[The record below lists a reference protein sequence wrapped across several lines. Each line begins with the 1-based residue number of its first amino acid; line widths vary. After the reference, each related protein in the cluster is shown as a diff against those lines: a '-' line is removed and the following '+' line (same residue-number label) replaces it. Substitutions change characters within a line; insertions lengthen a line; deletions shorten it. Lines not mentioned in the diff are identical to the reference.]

1 MKTSTKTVL
10 TGITG
15 ASMAACIP
23 LSAAMAAPVSSNAGA
38 PVQDANHE
46 ATVEV
51 PGQGFQAVHNVQ
63 GTFAFNQD
71 EITPSDDLFN
81 IFGATV
87 ESMCAKP
94 TINSTISNG
103 VANYYVN
110 VGGDI
115 KKAFTVNI
123 TDMEEDSVRDVLVCS
138 CATGGTL
145 AQAEVVGVPISGIGY
160 CWLVARFYLMISQR
174 RGFASCVVAT
184 ILCLIFKELALSF
197 LFTIPSAAQ
206 IVIAS
211 VMPIC
216 MCALCA
222 LAARMP
228 VAEKPSDPKHLPQ
241 GKATKQDTLLYAC
254 VLALILST
262 LRGFSNLGMW
272 GLEFPGVVGPGTS
285 LLAAVLYA
293 VALVVFGLFAVLVPS
308 TWPTPA
314 RFRPATLVLLAGL
327 FLITLRSYLGDA
339 AVPYELLQ
347 VEELLSHLAFWSA
360 VAALLQGEAEPTLRT
375 TALPIAVY
383 SGASALLVML
393 MSRTAALSFVFVIIV
408 AYMVFAAV
416 TSRELRGPGTTW
428 QTETLSAAETGASAD
443 AGVNGQQPA
452 IAVTDEA
459 VPEGALNTAVSLT
472 CDRLIEEY
480 RLSPREAQILPMVIE
495 GRSRAYI
502 SEQLNLSDS
511 TVKTHISHIYGKC
524 SVTGRQGLVE
534 LVFQAP
540 EEA

>member
-1 MKTSTKTVL
+1 MET
-10 TGITG
+10 
-15 ASMAACIP
+15 
-23 LSAAMAAPVSSNAGA
+23 
-38 PVQDANHE
+38 QQ
-46 ATVEV
+46 
-51 PGQGFQAVHNVQ
+51 PGQGVEDTGCTITEKRGADAHSAV
-63 GTFAFNQD
+63 NQTAVRAALRAARL
-71 EITPSDDLFN
+71 TPFELICGLGLACNFVWCTLEGHAVGFLTSAHSFY
-81 IFGATV
+81 ATV
-87 ESMCAKP
+87 NCRIFFQIGLFITALVMFFAPRMLKRHDRVLAWVIPVLSA
-94 TINSTISNG
+94 
-103 VANYYVN
+103 VA
-110 VGGDI
+110 
-115 KKAFTVNI
+115 TVAYARPG
-123 TDMEEDSVRDVLVCS
+123 TEGPLTPDLPSVIGLTV
-138 CATGGTL
+138 
-145 AQAEVVGVPISGIGY
+145 SGIGY

-211 VMPIC
+211 AMPIC

-228 VAEKPSDPKHLPQ
+228 VAEKLSNPKHLPQ

-272 GLEFPGVVGPGTS
+272 GSEFPGVVGPGTS

-293 VALVVFGLFAVLVPS
+293 VALVVFGVFAVLVPS

-416 TSRELRGPGTTW
+416 TSRGLRGTGTTW
-428 QTETLSAAETGASAD
+428 GTEALSTVGAGTGMETATDGQQSAATA
-443 AGVNGQQPA
+443 
-452 IAVTDEA
+452 TDET

>member
-1 MKTSTKTVL
+1 MKT
-10 TGITG
+10 
-15 ASMAACIP
+15 
-23 LSAAMAAPVSSNAGA
+23 
-38 PVQDANHE
+38 QQ
-46 ATVEV
+46 
-51 PGQGFQAVHNVQ
+51 PGQGVEDTGCTIKEKQAKGTPDTNVHAAV
-63 GTFAFNQD
+63 NQTAARAALNAARL
-71 EITPSDDLFN
+71 TPFELICGLGLACNFVWCTLEGHAVGFLTSAHSFY
-81 IFGATV
+81 ATV
-87 ESMCAKP
+87 NCRIFFQIGLFIMALVMIFAPRMLERHDRMLAWVIPILSA
-94 TINSTISNG
+94 
-103 VANYYVN
+103 VA
-110 VGGDI
+110 
-115 KKAFTVNI
+115 TVAYARPG
-123 TDMEEDSVRDVLVCS
+123 TAEPLTPDLPSVIGLTV
-138 CATGGTL
+138 
-145 AQAEVVGVPISGIGY
+145 SGMGY

-174 RGFASCVVAT
+174 RGFASCVMAT

-211 VMPIC
+211 SMPIC

-228 VAEKPSDPKHLPQ
+228 VAEKPANPEHLPQ

-272 GLEFPGVVGPGTS
+272 GSEFPGVVGPGTS
-285 LLAAVLYA
+285 LFAAVLYA

-327 FLITLRSYLGDA
+327 FLITLRSYLGDEV
-339 AVPYELLQ
+339 VPYELLQ

-408 AYMVFAAV
+408 AYLVFAAI
-416 TSRELRGPGTTW
+416 TSRGIRGGGAW
-428 QTETLSAAETGASAD
+428 QTEGLEGTAAVAEANDQQSAVATADETA
-443 AGVNGQQPA
+443 
-452 IAVTDEA
+452 
-459 VPEGALNTAVSLT
+459 PEDALNTAVSLT
-472 CDRLIEEY
+472 CDRLIDEY

-540 EEA
+540 EEG

>member
-1 MKTSTKTVL
+1 MET
-10 TGITG
+10 
-15 ASMAACIP
+15 
-23 LSAAMAAPVSSNAGA
+23 
-38 PVQDANHE
+38 QQ
-46 ATVEV
+46 
-51 PGQGFQAVHNVQ
+51 PGQGVEDTGCTITEKRGTDAHSAV
-63 GTFAFNQD
+63 NQTAVRAALRAARL
-71 EITPSDDLFN
+71 TPFELICGLGLACNFVWCTLEGHAVGFLTSAHSFY
-81 IFGATV
+81 ATV
-87 ESMCAKP
+87 NCRIFFQIGLFITALVMFFAPRMLKRHDRVLAWVIPLLSA
-94 TINSTISNG
+94 
-103 VANYYVN
+103 VA
-110 VGGDI
+110 
-115 KKAFTVNI
+115 TVAYARPG
-123 TDMEEDSVRDVLVCS
+123 TEGPLTPDLPSVIGLTV
-138 CATGGTL
+138 
-145 AQAEVVGVPISGIGY
+145 SGIGY

-211 VMPIC
+211 AMPIC
-216 MCALCA
+216 MCALCT

-228 VAEKPSDPKHLPQ
+228 VAEKPSNPKHLPQ

-272 GLEFPGVVGPGTS
+272 GSEFPGVVGPGTS

-408 AYMVFAAV
+408 AYLVFAAV
-416 TSRELRGPGTTW
+416 TSRGIRGGGAW
-428 QTETLSAAETGASAD
+428 QTEGLEGTAAE
-443 AGVNGQQPA
+443 AGTSGQQPA
-452 IAVTDEA
+452 VTAADEA
-459 VPEGALNTAVSLT
+459 APEDALNTAVSLT
-472 CDRLIEEY
+472 CDRLIDEY

>member
-1 MKTSTKTVL
+1 MET
-10 TGITG
+10 
-15 ASMAACIP
+15 
-23 LSAAMAAPVSSNAGA
+23 
-38 PVQDANHE
+38 QQ
-46 ATVEV
+46 
-51 PGQGFQAVHNVQ
+51 PGQGVKDTGCTIKEKQAK
-63 GTFAFNQD
+63 GTPGTDACASASQTAVRAALNAARL
-71 EITPSDDLFN
+71 TPFELICGLGLACNFVWCTLEGHAVGFLTSAHSFY
-81 IFGATV
+81 ATV
-87 ESMCAKP
+87 NCRIFFQIGLFITALVMFFAQRMLKRHDRVLAWVIPILSA
-94 TINSTISNG
+94 
-103 VANYYVN
+103 VA
-110 VGGDI
+110 
-115 KKAFTVNI
+115 TVAYARPG
-123 TDMEEDSVRDVLVCS
+123 TAGPLTPDLPSVIGLTV
-138 CATGGTL
+138 
-145 AQAEVVGVPISGIGY
+145 SGIGY

-174 RGFASCVVAT
+174 RGFASCVMAT

-206 IVIAS
+206 IIIAS
-211 VMPIC
+211 IMPIC

-228 VAEKPSDPKHLPQ
+228 VAEKAASSEHLPR
-241 GKATKQDTLLYAC
+241 GKATRQDTLLYSC

-272 GLEFPGVVGPGTS
+272 GSEFPGVVGPGTS
-285 LLAAVLYA
+285 LFAAVLYA

-327 FLITLRSYLGDA
+327 FLITLRSYLGDE

-360 VAALLQGEAEPTLRT
+360 VAALLQGETEPTLRT

-383 SGASALLVML
+383 SGASSLLVML

-416 TSRELRGPGTTW
+416 TSRGLRTAGTTW
-428 QTETLSAAETGASAD
+428 ETEALSTAAAGAGAQTATD
-443 AGVNGQQPA
+443 GQQPA
-452 IAVTDEA
+452 ATTADEA
-459 VPEGALNTAVSLT
+459 APEDALNTAVSLT
-472 CDRLIEEY
+472 CDRLIDEY

-502 SEQLNLSDS
+502 SEQLSLSDS

>member
-1 MKTSTKTVL
+1 MKT
-10 TGITG
+10 
-15 ASMAACIP
+15 
-23 LSAAMAAPVSSNAGA
+23 
-38 PVQDANHE
+38 QQ
-46 ATVEV
+46 
-51 PGQGFQAVHNVQ
+51 PGQGVEDTGCTIKEKQAK
-63 GTFAFNQD
+63 GTPDTNAHAAVSQTAARAALNAVRL
-71 EITPSDDLFN
+71 TPFELICGLGLACNFVWCTLEGHAVGFLTSAHSFY
-81 IFGATV
+81 ATV
-87 ESMCAKP
+87 NCRIFFQIGLFITALVMFFAPRMLKRHDRVLAWVIPILSA
-94 TINSTISNG
+94 
-103 VANYYVN
+103 VA
-110 VGGDI
+110 
-115 KKAFTVNI
+115 TVAYARPG
-123 TDMEEDSVRDVLVCS
+123 TEGPLTPDLPSVIGLTV
-138 CATGGTL
+138 
-145 AQAEVVGVPISGIGY
+145 SGIGY

-174 RGFASCVVAT
+174 RGFASCVMAT

-197 LFTIPSAAQ
+197 LFTIPSVAQ
-206 IVIAS
+206 IIIAS
-211 VMPIC
+211 IMPIC

-228 VAEKPSDPKHLPQ
+228 VAEKTTESDCLPQ
-241 GKATKQDTLLYAC
+241 GKATKHDTLLYAC

-272 GLEFPGVVGPGTS
+272 GSEFPGVVGPGTS
-285 LLAAVLYA
+285 LFAAVLYA

-308 TWPTPA
+308 TWPSPA

-327 FLITLRSYLGDA
+327 FLITLRSYLGDE

-347 VEELLSHLAFWSA
+347 AEELLSHLAFWSA

-393 MSRTAALSFVFVIIV
+393 MSRTAALSFVFVSIV
-408 AYMVFAAV
+408 AYLVFAAI
-416 TSRELRGPGTTW
+416 TSRGIRDGGAW
-428 QTETLSAAETGASAD
+428 QTEGLEGTAAIAEAGANGQLSA
-443 AGVNGQQPA
+443 
-452 IAVTDEA
+452 VTTADEA
-459 VPEGALNTAVSLT
+459 APEDALNTAVSLT
-472 CDRLIEEY
+472 CDRLIDEY

>member
-1 MKTSTKTVL
+1 MET
-10 TGITG
+10 
-15 ASMAACIP
+15 
-23 LSAAMAAPVSSNAGA
+23 
-38 PVQDANHE
+38 QQ
-46 ATVEV
+46 
-51 PGQGFQAVHNVQ
+51 PGQGVKDTGCTITEKQSTDAHSAV
-63 GTFAFNQD
+63 NQTAARAALRAARL
-71 EITPSDDLFN
+71 TPFELICGLGLACNFVWCTLEGHAVGFLTSAHSFY
-81 IFGATV
+81 ATV
-87 ESMCAKP
+87 NCRIFFQIGLFITALVMFFAPRMLKRHDRVLAWVIPLLSA
-94 TINSTISNG
+94 
-103 VANYYVN
+103 VA
-110 VGGDI
+110 
-115 KKAFTVNI
+115 TVAYARPG
-123 TDMEEDSVRDVLVCS
+123 TEGPLTPDLPSVIGLTV
-138 CATGGTL
+138 
-145 AQAEVVGVPISGIGY
+145 SGIGY

-174 RGFASCVVAT
+174 RGFASCVMAT

-228 VAEKPSDPKHLPQ
+228 VAEKPAGPKHLPQ

-272 GLEFPGVVGPGTS
+272 GSEFPGVVGPGTS

-327 FLITLRSYLGDA
+327 FLITLRSYLGDE

-360 VAALLQGEAEPTLRT
+360 VAALLQGETEPTLHT

-416 TSRELRGPGTTW
+416 TSRGLRGPGTTW
-428 QTETLSAAETGASAD
+428 QTEALSTAGTGTGMETATD
-443 AGVNGQQPA
+443 GQQPA
-452 IAVTDEA
+452 ATATDEA
-459 VPEGALNTAVSLT
+459 APEDALNTAVSLT

>member
-1 MKTSTKTVL
+1 MET
-10 TGITG
+10 
-15 ASMAACIP
+15 
-23 LSAAMAAPVSSNAGA
+23 
-38 PVQDANHE
+38 QQ
-46 ATVEV
+46 
-51 PGQGFQAVHNVQ
+51 PGQGVKDTGCTITEKRGTDARSAV
-63 GTFAFNQD
+63 NQTAMRAALNAARL
-71 EITPSDDLFN
+71 TPFELICGLGLACNFVWCTLEGHAVGFLTSAHSFY
-81 IFGATV
+81 ATV
-87 ESMCAKP
+87 NCRIFFQIGLFITALVMFFAPRMLKRHDRVLAWVIPLLSAVA
-94 TINSTISNG
+94 TIAYARPGTEGPLTPDLPSVIG
-103 VANYYVN
+103 L
-110 VGGDI
+110 
-115 KKAFTVNI
+115 TV
-123 TDMEEDSVRDVLVCS
+123 
-138 CATGGTL
+138 
-145 AQAEVVGVPISGIGY
+145 SGIGY

-174 RGFASCVVAT
+174 RGFASCVMAT

-272 GLEFPGVVGPGTS
+272 GSEFPGVVGPGTS

-416 TSRELRGPGTTW
+416 TSRGLRGAGTTW
-428 QTETLSAAETGASAD
+428 GTEALSTVETGANAD

-452 IAVTDEA
+452 ITVTDEA
-459 VPEGALNTAVSLT
+459 APEGALNTAVSLT

>member
-1 MKTSTKTVL
+1 MET
-10 TGITG
+10 
-15 ASMAACIP
+15 
-23 LSAAMAAPVSSNAGA
+23 
-38 PVQDANHE
+38 QQ
-46 ATVEV
+46 
-51 PGQGFQAVHNVQ
+51 PGQGVKDTGCTITEKRGTDVHSAVSQ
-63 GTFAFNQD
+63 TAARAALRAARL
-71 EITPSDDLFN
+71 TPFELICGLGLACNFVWCTLEGHAVGFLTSAHSFY
-81 IFGATV
+81 ATV
-87 ESMCAKP
+87 NCRIFFQIGLFITALVMFFAPRMLKRHDRVLAWVIPILSA
-94 TINSTISNG
+94 
-103 VANYYVN
+103 VA
-110 VGGDI
+110 
-115 KKAFTVNI
+115 TVAYARPG
-123 TDMEEDSVRDVLVCS
+123 TEGPLTPDLPSVIGLTV
-138 CATGGTL
+138 
-145 AQAEVVGVPISGIGY
+145 SGIGY

-174 RGFASCVVAT
+174 RGFASCVMAT

-211 VMPIC
+211 GMPIC

-228 VAEKPSDPKHLPQ
+228 VAEKPSNPKHLPQ
-241 GKATKQDTLLYAC
+241 GKATKHDTLLYAC

-272 GLEFPGVVGPGTS
+272 GSEFPGVVGPGTS

-327 FLITLRSYLGDA
+327 FLITLRSYLGDE

-408 AYMVFAAV
+408 AYLVFAAI
-416 TSRELRGPGTTW
+416 TSRGIRGGGAW
-428 QTETLSAAETGASAD
+428 QTEGLEGTAPVAETGTGTNS
-443 AGVNGQQPA
+443 QQPA
-452 IAVTDEA
+452 VTATDEA
-459 VPEGALNTAVSLT
+459 APEDALNTAVSLT
-472 CDRLIEEY
+472 CDRLIDEY

>member
-1 MKTSTKTVL
+1 MET
-10 TGITG
+10 
-15 ASMAACIP
+15 
-23 LSAAMAAPVSSNAGA
+23 
-38 PVQDANHE
+38 QQ
-46 ATVEV
+46 
-51 PGQGFQAVHNVQ
+51 PGQGVKDTGCTIKEKQ
-63 GTFAFNQD
+63 GTDAHMASSQTAARAALNAARL
-71 EITPSDDLFN
+71 TPFELICALGLACNFVWCTLEGHAVGFLTSAHSFY
-81 IFGATV
+81 ATV
-87 ESMCAKP
+87 NCRIFFQIGLFITALVMFFAPRMLKRHDRVLAWVIPLLSA
-94 TINSTISNG
+94 
-103 VANYYVN
+103 VA
-110 VGGDI
+110 
-115 KKAFTVNI
+115 TVAYARPG
-123 TDMEEDSVRDVLVCS
+123 TEGPLTPDLPSVIGLTV
-138 CATGGTL
+138 
-145 AQAEVVGVPISGIGY
+145 SGIGY

-174 RGFASCVVAT
+174 RGFASCVMAT

-211 VMPIC
+211 SMPIC

-228 VAEKPSDPKHLPQ
+228 VAEKPAGPMHLPQ

-272 GLEFPGVVGPGTS
+272 GSEFPGVVGPGTS

-327 FLITLRSYLGDA
+327 FLITLRSYLGDE

-416 TSRELRGPGTTW
+416 TSRGLRGTGTAW
-428 QTETLSAAETGASAD
+428 QTEVLSATETGASTD

-452 IAVTDEA
+452 TTAADEA
-459 VPEGALNTAVSLT
+459 APEDALNTAVSLT